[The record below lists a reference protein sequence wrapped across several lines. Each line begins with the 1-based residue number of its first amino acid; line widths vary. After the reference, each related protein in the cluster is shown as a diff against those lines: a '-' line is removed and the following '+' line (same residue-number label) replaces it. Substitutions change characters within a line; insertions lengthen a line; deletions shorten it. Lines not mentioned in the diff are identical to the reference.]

1 MIKITMQMTF
11 RENINGIEKSRIDE
25 IETSYMNNFI
35 FINIHIMTMIILFY
49 DVAQSLSFYALV
61 LI

>member
-35 FINIHIMTMIILFY
+35 FINIHIMTMIISFY

>member
-1 MIKITMQMTF
+1 MTF